1 MSIDFKADAVAL
13 TTSNDS
19 LSGVADL
26 ARQAKEIGL
35 QIEDL
40 EVTLAEK
47 KEAQKE
53 LLENRI
59 PEALREIGMS
69 KFEMTDGSMIEVKQ
83 YYSGSIPANRKG
95 EAFEWLRSNGYDDI
109 IKNTVACNFGRGE
122 DEVAKQFAEFASTQ
136 GFDAQ
141 TKTEVHPQTL
151 RAFIKE
157 RVETGE
163 EFPMELFGAWV
174 GQRATVKRKKGNN

>member
-109 IKNTVACNFGRGE
+109 IKNTVSVQFGRGE
-122 DEVAKQFAEFASTQ
+122 DGEAGKLIDLVREQGLIPDQSEKVEPMTLKAFVREMTEQGVALP
-136 GFDAQ
+136 D
-141 TKTEVHPQTL
+141 
-151 RAFIKE
+151 
-157 RVETGE
+157 
-163 EFPMELFGAWV
+163 ELFTPYV
-174 GQRATVKRKKGNN
+174 GWKASIKTSK

>member
-13 TTSNDS
+13 TTSNAS
-19 LSGVADL
+19 LSGVAEL

-35 QIEDL
+35 HIEDL
-40 EVTLAEK
+40 EITLAEK
-47 KEAQKE
+47 KEALKE

-109 IKNTVACNFGRGE
+109 IKNTVSVQFGRGE
-122 DEVAKQFAEFASTQ
+122 DGEADKLIDLVREQGLIPDQTEKVEPMTLKAFVREMTEKGVALP
-136 GFDAQ
+136 D
-141 TKTEVHPQTL
+141 
-151 RAFIKE
+151 
-157 RVETGE
+157 
-163 EFPMELFGAWV
+163 ELFNPYV
-174 GQRATVKRKKGNN
+174 GWKASIKTSK